1 MHAPPWSTVLSER
14 RQMTS
19 DTSINPI
26 LPQMT
31 QGKANL
37 PFNTGA
43 PSVFTSDRNANK
55 QRNIRSCCDG
65 MAEKIVVN
73 PTSYCVFLPVHISC
87 NKSLWFE
94 RGEKGRRVR
103 KEGWDSSSAAV
114 GRVCMLCSW
123 RINTGGAAEVK
134 TAASR
139 ERKTRSSL
147 SESSSQLCNLIT

>member
-1 MHAPPWSTVLSER
+1 MHAPPWSPVLSEI

-31 QGKANL
+31 LGKANL

-55 QRNIRSCCDG
+55 QRNMRSCCDG
-65 MAEKIVVN
+65 MMEKIVVN

-94 RGEKGRRVR
+94 RGEKGRRTEKRRMRLIICSCWV
-103 KEGWDSSSAAV
+103 GVHAV
-114 GRVCMLCSW
+114 QLEDKHRRGS
-123 RINTGGAAEVK
+123 GGKDGGVQGA
-134 TAASR
+134 
-139 ERKTRSSL
+139 
-147 SESSSQLCNLIT
+147 